1 MELYLTL
8 GIIAI
13 GIFLFVKEFFS
24 IDTTSLLIMAMFI
37 VSGVLSP
44 EEGFSGFIHPATLTL
59 GCMFVISAAIFK
71 SGIIDGLS
79 NKIIKLAK
87 IHYIVALI
95 VFTFVTALFSA
106 FVNDTAVVAIMI
118 PMALL
123 VCKETGINPSKLLI
137 PISFAACFG
146 GACTLVGTGTNIL
159 ISSYAQKSGLPEFG
173 MFELTSIALILAAI
187 GFFYMFVIAPFLLP
201 KREKDNDTTLIKQAE
216 KYMAEIILTDSC
228 PDINKKISKTKLVVD
243 YKIQLLTVIRGT
255 TRIRDFSSDFIL
267 KKNDILK
274 VVIRPEDLINLKDTK
289 GYSIQGDKLRENEAK
304 EIDISPTESTKNIP
318 NNLRKIYEV
327 LIPIGSKL
335 ASKSLKELSFR
346 DVYRSSVLGIRQRNE
361 MIMQKQNL
369 SELKLKEGD
378 MLLVYSTEKD
388 IARLTAQHSVF
399 MLSNYEKQKVNYK
412 KAIPA
417 LLIAIGVIGAAS
429 LNITSIL
436 MSAMIGCLLLITTS
450 ILKPQEAYEA
460 INWKVIF
467 MIAGVLSMGNA
478 LESSGGSALIS
489 GFIFDVMGDLDN
501 RITLGLVFL
510 ITFLSTNIISGK
522 ATAGLMTPIVIS
534 LATALQV
541 SERPLLIAVML
552 ACSLTFMTPIANPT
566 NTMVYS
572 PGNYKFNDYLKVGT
586 PLNIIIWIA
595 ATFLIPLF
603 FPF

>member
-8 GIIAI
+8 GIIAV

-37 VSGVLSP
+37 VTGVLSP
-44 EEGFSGFIHPATLTL
+44 EEGFSGFTHPATLTL

-87 IHYIVALI
+87 IHYIVALM
-95 VFTFVTALFSA
+95 VFTFVTGLFSA

-123 VCKETGINPSKLLI
+123 VCKETGIHPSKLLI

-146 GACTLVGTGTNIL
+146 GACTLIGTGTNIL

-173 MFELTSIALILAAI
+173 MFELTPVALVLAAI

-201 KREKDNDTTLIKQAE
+201 KRDKNNDATLIQQAE

-228 PDINKKISKTKLVVD
+228 PDINKKLNKTKLVVD

-255 TRIRDFSSDFIL
+255 TRIRDCSSNFVL
-267 KKNDILK
+267 EKNDILN
-274 VVIRPEDLINLKDTK
+274 VVISPENLINLKGTK
-289 GYSIQGDKLRENEAK
+289 GYSIQGDKLRENEAE
-304 EIDISPTESTKNIP
+304 EIDISPTESTKDIP
-318 NNLRKIYEV
+318 DNQRKIYEV
-327 LIPIGSKL
+327 LIPIGSSL
-335 ASKSLKELSFR
+335 SSKSLKELRFR
-346 DVYRSSVLGIRQRNE
+346 DVYRSSVLAIRQRNE
-361 MIMQKQNL
+361 MIMQNI

-388 IARLTAQHSVF
+388 IARLVAQHSVF

-417 LLIAIGVIGAAS
+417 LLIAFGVIGAAS

-478 LESSGGSALIS
+478 LESSGGSTLIS
-489 GFIFDVMGDLDN
+489 GYIFEVMGDLDK

-534 LATALQV
+534 LASALQI

-552 ACSLTFMTPIANPT
+552 ACALTFMTPIANPT
-566 NTMVYS
+566 NTMVYA
-572 PGNYKFNDYLKVGT
+572 PGKYKFNDYLKVGT

>member
-1 MELYLTL
+1 MELYITL
-8 GIIAI
+8 GIIAV

-37 VSGVLSP
+37 VTGVLSP
-44 EEGFSGFIHPATLTL
+44 EEGFSGFTHPATLTL

-87 IHYIVALI
+87 IHYFMALL

-106 FVNDTAVVAIMI
+106 FINDTAVVAIMI

-123 VCKETGINPSKLLI
+123 VCKETGISPSKLLI

-146 GACTLVGTGTNIL
+146 GACTLIGTGTNIL
-159 ISSYAQKSGLPEFG
+159 ISSYAQKSGLAEFN
-173 MFELTSIALILAAI
+173 MFELTPVALILAAI
-187 GFFYMFVIAPFLLP
+187 GFLYMFIIAPMLLP
-201 KREKDNDTTLIKQAE
+201 KRNKNNDVTLIQQAE
-216 KYMAEIILTDSC
+216 KYMAEIILIDLC
-228 PDINKKISKTKLVVD
+228 PDINKKLSETNLVVD
-243 YKIQLLTVIRGT
+243 YKIQLLTVIRGS
-255 TRIRDFSSDFIL
+255 TRIRDCSSDFIL
-267 KKNDILK
+267 EKNDVLK
-274 VVIRPEDLINLKDTK
+274 VVISPENLIKLKDTK
-289 GYSIQGDKLRENEAK
+289 GYNIQGDKLEENEVK
-304 EIDISPTESTKNIP
+304 EIDISPTESTKDIP
-318 NNLRKIYEV
+318 NNQRKIYEV
-327 LIPIGSKL
+327 LIPVGSKL
-335 ASKSLKELSFR
+335 ASKSLKELHFR
-346 DVYRSSVLGIRQRNE
+346 DTYRSSVLGIRQRNE
-361 MIMQKQNL
+361 MIMQNL
-369 SELKLKEGD
+369 SDMKLKEGD
-378 MLLVYSTEKD
+378 MLLIYSTEKD
-388 IARLTAQHSVF
+388 IARLTTQHLVF
-399 MLSNYEKQKVNYK
+399 MLSNYEKQQVNYK

-417 LLIAIGVIGAAS
+417 LLIAIGVIGTAA

-436 MSAMIGCLLLITTS
+436 MSGMIGCLLIITTS

-478 LESSGGSALIS
+478 LESSGGSTLIS
-489 GFIFDVMGDLDN
+489 GYIFDVMGDLDK
-501 RITLGLVFL
+501 RITLSLVFL

-534 LATALQV
+534 LAAALQI

-572 PGNYKFNDYLKVGT
+572 PGNYRFKDYLKIGT

>member
-1 MELYLTL
+1 MELYITL
-8 GIIAI
+8 GIIAV

-37 VSGVLSP
+37 VTGVLSP
-44 EEGFSGFIHPATLTL
+44 EEGFSGFIHPATVTL

-95 VFTFVTALFSA
+95 VFTLVTTLFSA
-106 FVNDTAVVAIMI
+106 FINDTAVVAIMI
-118 PMALL
+118 PLALL
-123 VCKETGINPSKLLI
+123 VCKETGITPSKLLI

-146 GACTLVGTGTNIL
+146 GACTLIGTGTNIL
-159 ISSYAQKSGLPEFG
+159 ISSYAQKSGLPKFN
-173 MFELTSIALILAAI
+173 MFELTPIALTLAAI
-187 GFFYMFVIAPFLLP
+187 GFTYMFLIAPSLLP
-201 KREKDNDTTLIKQAE
+201 KRNKNNDATLIQQAE
-216 KYMAEIILTDSC
+216 KYMAEIILNELSS
-228 PDINKKISKTKLVVD
+228 DINKKISETKLVVD
-243 YKIQLLTVIRGT
+243 YKIQLLTVIRGS
-255 TRIRDFSSDFIL
+255 TRIRDCSSDFIL
-267 KKNDILK
+267 EKNDVLK
-274 VVIRPEDLINLKDTK
+274 VVISPENLIKLKDTK
-289 GYSIQGDKLRENEAK
+289 GYIIQGDKLKENEAN
-304 EIDISPTESTKNIP
+304 EIDISPTESTKGVPDNQ
-318 NNLRKIYEV
+318 RKIYEV
-327 LIPIGSKL
+327 LIPVGSRL
-335 ASKSLKELSFR
+335 ASKSLKQLRFR
-346 DVYRSSVLGIRQRNE
+346 DVYRSSVLAIRQRNE
-361 MIMQKQNL
+361 MIMQNL

-388 IARLTAQHSVF
+388 IARLTAQHAVF
-399 MLSNYEKQKVNYK
+399 MLSNYEKQQVNYK

-429 LNITSIL
+429 LNLTSIL

-478 LESSGGSALIS
+478 LESSGASTLIS
-489 GFIFDVMGDLDN
+489 SFVFDIMGDLDK
-501 RITLGLVFL
+501 RVTLGLVFL

-522 ATAGLMTPIVIS
+522 ATAALMTPIVIS
-534 LATALQV
+534 LAAALQI
-541 SERPLLIAVML
+541 SERPLLVALML
-552 ACSLTFMTPIANPT
+552 ACALTFMTPIANPT
-566 NTMVYS
+566 NTMVYT
-572 PGNYKFNDYLKVGT
+572 PGNYRFNDYLKVGA

>member
-123 VCKETGINPSKLLI
+123 VCKETGINSSKLLI

-146 GACTLVGTGTNIL
+146 GACTLIGTGTNIL

-173 MFELTSIALILAAI
+173 MFELTPVALILAAI

-228 PDINKKISKTKLVVD
+228 PDINKKLIETKLVVD

-255 TRIRDFSSDFIL
+255 TRIRDCSSEFVL
-267 KKNDILK
+267 EKNDILN
-274 VVIRPEDLINLKDTK
+274 VVISPENLINLKDTK
-289 GYSIQGDKLRENEAK
+289 GYSIQGDKLRENEAE
-304 EIDISPTESTKNIP
+304 EIDISPTESTKDIP
-318 NNLRKIYEV
+318 DNQRKIYEV
-327 LIPIGSKL
+327 LIPIGSSL
-335 ASKSLKELSFR
+335 SSKSLKELRFR
-346 DVYRSSVLGIRQRNE
+346 DVYRSSVLAIRQRNE
-361 MIMQKQNL
+361 MIMQNI

-378 MLLVYSTEKD
+378 MLLIYSSEKD
-388 IARLTAQHSVF
+388 IARLTAQHAVF

-478 LESSGGSALIS
+478 LESSGGSTLIS
-489 GFIFDVMGDLDN
+489 GYIFDVMGDLDK

-534 LATALQV
+534 LASALQI

-552 ACSLTFMTPIANPT
+552 ACALTFMTPIANPT
-566 NTMVYS
+566 NTMVYA
-572 PGNYKFNDYLKVGT
+572 PGKYKFNDYLKVGT

>member
-1 MELYLTL
+1 MELYITL
-8 GIIAI
+8 GIIAV

-37 VSGVLSP
+37 VTGVLSP
-44 EEGFSGFIHPATLTL
+44 EEGFSGFIHPATVTL

-95 VFTFVTALFSA
+95 VFTLVTTLFSA
-106 FVNDTAVVAIMI
+106 FINDTAVVAIMI
-118 PMALL
+118 PLALL

-146 GACTLVGTGTNIL
+146 GACTLIGTGTNIL
-159 ISSYAQKSGLPEFG
+159 ISSYAQKSGLPKFN
-173 MFELTSIALILAAI
+173 MFELTPIALTLAAI
-187 GFFYMFVIAPFLLP
+187 GFTYMFLIAPSLLP
-201 KREKDNDTTLIKQAE
+201 KRNKNNDATLIQQAE
-216 KYMAEIILTDSC
+216 KYMAEIILNELS
-228 PDINKKISKTKLVVD
+228 PDINKKISETKLVVD
-243 YKIQLLTVIRGT
+243 YKIQLLTVIRGS
-255 TRIRDFSSDFIL
+255 TRIRDCSSDFIL
-267 KKNDILK
+267 EKNDVLK
-274 VVIRPEDLINLKDTK
+274 VVISPENLIKLKDTK
-289 GYSIQGDKLRENEAK
+289 GYIIQGDKLKENEAN
-304 EIDISPTESTKNIP
+304 EIDISPTESTKGVPDNQ
-318 NNLRKIYEV
+318 RKIYEV
-327 LIPIGSKL
+327 LIPVGSRL
-335 ASKSLKELSFR
+335 ASKSLKQLRFR
-346 DVYRSSVLGIRQRNE
+346 DVYRSSVLAIRQRNE
-361 MIMQKQNL
+361 MIMQNL

-388 IARLTAQHSVF
+388 IARLTAQHAVF
-399 MLSNYEKQKVNYK
+399 MLSNYEKQQVNYK

-429 LNITSIL
+429 LNLTSIL

-478 LESSGGSALIS
+478 LESSGASTLIS
-489 GFIFDVMGDLDN
+489 SFVFDIMGDLDK
-501 RITLGLVFL
+501 RVTIGLVFL

-522 ATAGLMTPIVIS
+522 ATAALMTPIVIS
-534 LATALQV
+534 LAAALQI
-541 SERPLLIAVML
+541 SERPLLVALML
-552 ACSLTFMTPIANPT
+552 ACALTFMTPIANPT
-566 NTMVYS
+566 NTMVYT
-572 PGNYKFNDYLKVGT
+572 PGNYRFNDYLKVGA

>member
-95 VFTFVTALFSA
+95 VFTFVTGLFSA

-159 ISSYAQKSGLPEFG
+159 ISSYAQKSGLAEFN
-173 MFELTSIALILAAI
+173 MFELTPLALILAAI
-187 GFFYMFVIAPFLLP
+187 GFLYMFIIAPMLLP
-201 KREKDNDTTLIKQAE
+201 KRNKNNDTTLIQQAE

-228 PDINKKISKTKLVVD
+228 PDINKKLIETKLVVD

-255 TRIRDFSSDFIL
+255 TRIRDCSSEFVL
-267 KKNDILK
+267 EKNDILN
-274 VVIRPEDLINLKDTK
+274 VVISPENLINLKDTK

-304 EIDISPTESTKNIP
+304 EIDISPTESTKDIP
-318 NNLRKIYEV
+318 DNQRKIYEV
-327 LIPIGSKL
+327 LIPIGSSL
-335 ASKSLKELSFR
+335 ASKSLKELRFR
-346 DVYRSSVLGIRQRNE
+346 DVYRSSVLAIRQRNE
-361 MIMQKQNL
+361 MIMQNL

-378 MLLVYSTEKD
+378 MLLIYSTEKD
-388 IARLTAQHSVF
+388 IARLTAQHAVF
-399 MLSNYEKQKVNYK
+399 MLSNYEKQQVNYK

-478 LESSGGSALIS
+478 LESSGGSTLIS
-489 GFIFDVMGDLDN
+489 GYIFDIMGDLDK
-501 RITLGLVFL
+501 RITVGLVFL

-534 LATALQV
+534 LASALQV

-552 ACSLTFMTPIANPT
+552 ACALTFMTPIANPT
-566 NTMVYS
+566 NTMVYA
-572 PGNYKFNDYLKVGT
+572 PGKYKFNDYLKVGT

>member
-1 MELYLTL
+1 MELYITL
-8 GIIAI
+8 GIITV

-87 IHYIVALI
+87 IHYIVALM
-95 VFTFVTALFSA
+95 VFTFVTGLFSA

-123 VCKETGINPSKLLI
+123 VCKETGISPSKLLI

-146 GACTLVGTGTNIL
+146 GACTLIGTGTNIL
-159 ISSYAQKSGLPEFG
+159 ISSYAQKSGLPEFD
-173 MFELTSIALILAAI
+173 MFELTPIALVLAAI
-187 GFFYMFVIAPFLLP
+187 GFFYMFIIAPFLLP
-201 KREKDNDTTLIKQAE
+201 KRNKNNDTTLIKQAE
-216 KYMAEIILTDSC
+216 KYMAEIILIDSC
-228 PDINKKISKTKLVVD
+228 PDINKKLIETKLVID

-255 TRIRDFSSDFIL
+255 TRIRECSPDFIL
-267 KKNDILK
+267 EKNDILN
-274 VVIRPEDLINLKDTK
+274 VVISPENLISLKDTK
-289 GYSIQGDKLRENEAK
+289 GYSIQGDKLEENEAK
-304 EIDISPTESTKNIP
+304 EIDISPTESTKDIP
-318 NNLRKIYEV
+318 NNIRKIYEV

-335 ASKSLKELSFR
+335 ASKSLKELHFR
-346 DVYRSSVLGIRQRNE
+346 DVYRSSVLAIRQRNE
-361 MIMQKQNL
+361 MIMQNL

-399 MLSNYEKQKVNYK
+399 MLSNYEKQQVNYK

-417 LLIAIGVIGAAS
+417 LLIAIGVIGAAA

-436 MSAMIGCLLLITTS
+436 MSAMIGCLLIITSS

-478 LESSGGSALIS
+478 LESSGGSTLIS
-489 GFIFDVMGDLDN
+489 GYIFDIMGDLDK
-501 RITLGLVFL
+501 RITLSLVFL

-534 LATALQV
+534 LAAALQV

-552 ACSLTFMTPIANPT
+552 ACALTFMTPIANPT

-572 PGNYKFNDYLKVGT
+572 PGNYKFNDYLKIGT

>member
-1 MELYLTL
+1 MELYITL
-8 GIIAI
+8 GIIAV

-37 VSGVLSP
+37 VTGVLSP
-44 EEGFSGFIHPATLTL
+44 EEGFSGFTHPATLTL

-71 SGIIDGLS
+71 SGVIDGLS

-87 IHYIVALI
+87 IHYFMALL

-106 FVNDTAVVAIMI
+106 FINDTAVVAIMI

-123 VCKETGINPSKLLI
+123 VCKETGLNPSRLLI

-146 GACTLVGTGTNIL
+146 GACTLIGTGTNIL
-159 ISSYAQKSGLPEFG
+159 ISSYAQKSGIAEFN
-173 MFELTSIALILAAI
+173 MFELTPVALILAAI
-187 GFFYMFVIAPFLLP
+187 GFLYMFIIAPMLLP
-201 KREKDNDTTLIKQAE
+201 KRNKNNDVTLIQQAE
-216 KYMAEIILTDSC
+216 KYMAEIILIDLC
-228 PDINKKISKTKLVVD
+228 PDINKKLSETNLVVD
-243 YKIQLLTVIRGT
+243 YKIQLLTVIRGS
-255 TRIRDFSSDFIL
+255 TRIRDCSSDFIL
-267 KKNDILK
+267 EKNDVLK
-274 VVIRPEDLINLKDTK
+274 VVISPENLIKLKDTK
-289 GYSIQGDKLRENEAK
+289 GYNIQGDKLEENEVK
-304 EIDISPTESTKNIP
+304 EIDISPTKSTKDIP
-318 NNLRKIYEV
+318 NNQRKIYEV
-327 LIPIGSKL
+327 LIPVGSKL
-335 ASKSLKELSFR
+335 ASKSLKELHFR
-346 DVYRSSVLGIRQRNE
+346 DTYRSSVLGIRQRNE
-361 MIMQKQNL
+361 MIMQNL

-378 MLLVYSTEKD
+378 MLLIYSTEKD
-388 IARLTAQHSVF
+388 IARLTAQHLVF
-399 MLSNYEKQKVNYK
+399 MLSNYEKQQVNYK

-417 LLIAIGVIGAAS
+417 LLIAIGVIGAAA

-436 MSAMIGCLLLITTS
+436 MSAMIGCLLIITTS

-478 LESSGGSALIS
+478 LESSGGSTLIS
-489 GFIFDVMGDLDN
+489 GYIFDVMGDLDK
-501 RITLGLVFL
+501 RITLSLVFL

-534 LATALQV
+534 LAAALQI

-572 PGNYKFNDYLKVGT
+572 PGNYKFNDYLKIGT

>member
-44 EEGFSGFIHPATLTL
+44 EEGFSGFIHPATVTL

-71 SGIIDGLS
+71 SGIIDGLG

-95 VFTFVTALFSA
+95 VFTLVTTLFSA
-106 FVNDTAVVAIMI
+106 FINDTAVVAIMI
-118 PMALL
+118 PLALL

-146 GACTLVGTGTNIL
+146 GACTLIGTGTNIL
-159 ISSYAQKSGLPEFG
+159 ISSYAQKSGLPKFN
-173 MFELTSIALILAAI
+173 MFELTPIALTLAAI
-187 GFFYMFVIAPFLLP
+187 GFTYMFLIAPSLLP
-201 KREKDNDTTLIKQAE
+201 KRNKNKDATLIQQAE
-216 KYMAEIILTDSC
+216 KYMAEIILNELC
-228 PDINKKISKTKLVVD
+228 PDVNKKISETKLVVD
-243 YKIQLLTVIRGT
+243 YKIQLLTVIRGSN
-255 TRIRDFSSDFIL
+255 RIRDCSSDFIL
-267 KKNDILK
+267 EKNDVLK
-274 VVIRPEDLINLKDTK
+274 VVISPENLIKLKDTK
-289 GYSIQGDKLRENEAK
+289 GYNIQGDKLRENEAN
-304 EIDISPTESTKNIP
+304 EIDISPTESTKDIP
-318 NNLRKIYEV
+318 NNQRRIYEV
-327 LIPIGSKL
+327 LIPVGSRL
-335 ASKSLKELSFR
+335 ASKSLKQLRFR
-346 DVYRSSVLGIRQRNE
+346 DVYRSSVLAIRQRNE
-361 MIMQKQNL
+361 MRMQNL

-388 IARLTAQHSVF
+388 IARLTAQHAVF
-399 MLSNYEKQKVNYK
+399 MLSNYEKQQVNYK

-429 LNITSIL
+429 LNLTSIL

-478 LESSGGSALIS
+478 LESSGASTLIS
-489 GFIFDVMGDLDN
+489 SFVFDIMGDLDK
-501 RITLGLVFL
+501 RVTLGLVFL

-522 ATAGLMTPIVIS
+522 ATAALMTPIVIS
-534 LATALQV
+534 LAAALQI
-541 SERPLLIAVML
+541 SERPLLVALML
-552 ACSLTFMTPIANPT
+552 ACALTFMTPIANPT
-566 NTMVYS
+566 NTMVYA
-572 PGNYKFNDYLKVGT
+572 PGKYKFNDYLKVGT

>member
-1 MELYLTL
+1 MELYITL
-8 GIIAI
+8 GIIAV

-37 VSGVLSP
+37 VTGVLSP
-44 EEGFSGFIHPATLTL
+44 EEGFSGFIHPATVTL

-95 VFTFVTALFSA
+95 VFTLVTTLFSA
-106 FVNDTAVVAIMI
+106 FINDTAVVAIMI
-118 PMALL
+118 PLALL

-146 GACTLVGTGTNIL
+146 GACTLIGTGTNIL
-159 ISSYAQKSGLPEFG
+159 ISSYAQKSGLPKFN
-173 MFELTSIALILAAI
+173 MFELTPIALTLAAI
-187 GFFYMFVIAPFLLP
+187 GFTYMFLIAPSLLP
-201 KREKDNDTTLIKQAE
+201 KRNKNNDATLIQQAE
-216 KYMAEIILTDSC
+216 KYMAEIILNELS
-228 PDINKKISKTKLVVD
+228 PDINKKISETKLVVD
-243 YKIQLLTVIRGT
+243 YKIQLLTVIRGS
-255 TRIRDFSSDFIL
+255 TRIRDCSSDFIL
-267 KKNDILK
+267 EKNDVLK
-274 VVIRPEDLINLKDTK
+274 VVISPENLIKLKDTK
-289 GYSIQGDKLRENEAK
+289 GYIIQGDKLKENEAN
-304 EIDISPTESTKNIP
+304 EIDISPTESTKGVPDNQ
-318 NNLRKIYEV
+318 RKIYEV
-327 LIPIGSKL
+327 LIPVGSRL
-335 ASKSLKELSFR
+335 ASKSLKQLRFR
-346 DVYRSSVLGIRQRNE
+346 DVYRSSVLAIRQRNE
-361 MIMQKQNL
+361 MIMQNL

-388 IARLTAQHSVF
+388 IARLTAQHAVF
-399 MLSNYEKQKVNYK
+399 MLSNYEKQQVNYK

-429 LNITSIL
+429 LNLTSIL

-478 LESSGGSALIS
+478 LESSGASTLIS
-489 GFIFDVMGDLDN
+489 SFVFDIMGDLDK
-501 RITLGLVFL
+501 RVTLGLVFL

-522 ATAGLMTPIVIS
+522 ATAALMTPIVIS
-534 LATALQV
+534 LAAALQI
-541 SERPLLIAVML
+541 SERPLLVALML
-552 ACSLTFMTPIANPT
+552 ACALTFMTPIANPT
-566 NTMVYS
+566 NTMVYT
-572 PGNYKFNDYLKVGT
+572 PGNYRFNDYLKVGA

>member
-1 MELYLTL
+1 MELYITL
-8 GIIAI
+8 GIIAV

-37 VSGVLSP
+37 VTGVLSP
-44 EEGFSGFIHPATLTL
+44 EEGFSGFIHPATVTL

-95 VFTFVTALFSA
+95 VFTLVTTLFSA
-106 FVNDTAVVAIMI
+106 FINDTAVVAIMI
-118 PMALL
+118 PLALL

-146 GACTLVGTGTNIL
+146 GAFTLIGTGTNIL
-159 ISSYAQKSGLPEFG
+159 ISSYAQKSGLPKFN
-173 MFELTSIALILAAI
+173 MFELTPIALTLAAI
-187 GFFYMFVIAPFLLP
+187 GFTYMFLIAPSLLP
-201 KREKDNDTTLIKQAE
+201 KRNKNNDATLIQQAE
-216 KYMAEIILTDSC
+216 KYMAEIILNELS
-228 PDINKKISKTKLVVD
+228 PDINKKISETKLVVD
-243 YKIQLLTVIRGT
+243 YKIQLLTVIRGS
-255 TRIRDFSSDFIL
+255 TRIRDCSSDFIL
-267 KKNDILK
+267 EKNDVLK
-274 VVIRPEDLINLKDTK
+274 VVISPENLIKLKDTK
-289 GYSIQGDKLRENEAK
+289 GYIIQGDKLKENEAN
-304 EIDISPTESTKNIP
+304 EIDISPTESTKGVPDNQ
-318 NNLRKIYEV
+318 RKIYEV
-327 LIPIGSKL
+327 LIPVGSRL
-335 ASKSLKELSFR
+335 ASKSLKQLRFR
-346 DVYRSSVLGIRQRNE
+346 DVYRSSVLAIRQRNE
-361 MIMQKQNL
+361 MIMQNL

-388 IARLTAQHSVF
+388 IARLTAQHAVF
-399 MLSNYEKQKVNYK
+399 MLSNYEKQQVNYK

-429 LNITSIL
+429 LNLTSIL

-478 LESSGGSALIS
+478 LESSGASTLIS
-489 GFIFDVMGDLDN
+489 SFVFDIMGDLDK
-501 RITLGLVFL
+501 RVTLGLVFL

-522 ATAGLMTPIVIS
+522 ATAALMTPIVIS
-534 LATALQV
+534 LAAALQI
-541 SERPLLIAVML
+541 SERPLLVALML
-552 ACSLTFMTPIANPT
+552 ACALTFMTPIANPT
-566 NTMVYS
+566 NTMVYT
-572 PGNYKFNDYLKVGT
+572 PGNYRFNDYLKVGA

>member
-37 VSGVLSP
+37 VTGVLSP
-44 EEGFSGFIHPATLTL
+44 EEGFSGFTHPATLTL

-95 VFTFVTALFSA
+95 VFTFVTGLFSA

-123 VCKETGINPSKLLI
+123 VCKETEIHPSKLLI

-146 GACTLVGTGTNIL
+146 GACTLIGTGTNIL
-159 ISSYAQKSGLPEFG
+159 ISSYAQKSGLPEFS
-173 MFELTSIALILAAI
+173 MFELTPLALVLAAI

-201 KREKDNDTTLIKQAE
+201 KRNKNNDATLIKQAE
-216 KYMAEIILTDSC
+216 KYMTEIILTDSC
-228 PDINKKISKTKLVVD
+228 PDINKKLNKTKLVVD

-255 TRIRDFSSDFIL
+255 TRIRDCSSDFIL
-267 KKNDILK
+267 KKNDILN
-274 VVIRPEDLINLKDTK
+274 VVISPENLINLKGTK
-289 GYSIQGDKLRENEAK
+289 GYSIQGDKLRENEAE
-304 EIDISPTESTKNIP
+304 EIDISPTESTKDIP
-318 NNLRKIYEV
+318 DNQRKIYEV
-327 LIPIGSKL
+327 LIPIGSSL
-335 ASKSLKELSFR
+335 SSKSLKELRFR
-346 DVYRSSVLGIRQRNE
+346 DVYRSSVLAIRQRNE
-361 MIMQKQNL
+361 MIMQNI

-388 IARLTAQHSVF
+388 IARLVAQHSVF

-417 LLIAIGVIGAAS
+417 LLIAFGVIGAAS

-478 LESSGGSALIS
+478 LESSGGSTLIS
-489 GFIFDVMGDLDN
+489 GYIFDVMGDLDK

-534 LATALQV
+534 LASALQI

-552 ACSLTFMTPIANPT
+552 ACALTFMTPIANPT
-566 NTMVYS
+566 NTMVYA
-572 PGNYKFNDYLKVGT
+572 PGKYKFNDYLKVGT

>member
-1 MELYLTL
+1 MELYITL
-8 GIIAI
+8 GIITV

-87 IHYIVALI
+87 IHYIVALM
-95 VFTFVTALFSA
+95 VFTFVTGLFSA

-123 VCKETGINPSKLLI
+123 VCKETGISPSKLLI

-146 GACTLVGTGTNIL
+146 GACTLIGTGTNIL
-159 ISSYAQKSGLPEFG
+159 ISSYAQKSGLPEFD
-173 MFELTSIALILAAI
+173 MFELTPIALVLAAI
-187 GFFYMFVIAPFLLP
+187 GFFYMFIIAPFLLP
-201 KREKDNDTTLIKQAE
+201 KRNKNNDTTLIKQAE
-216 KYMAEIILTDSC
+216 KYMAEIILIDSC
-228 PDINKKISKTKLVVD
+228 PDINKKLIETKLVID

-255 TRIRDFSSDFIL
+255 TRIRECSPDFIL
-267 KKNDILK
+267 EKNDILN
-274 VVIRPEDLINLKDTK
+274 VVISPENLISLKDTK
-289 GYSIQGDKLRENEAK
+289 GYSIQGDKLEENEAK
-304 EIDISPTESTKNIP
+304 EIDISPTESTKDIP
-318 NNLRKIYEV
+318 NNIRKIYEV

-335 ASKSLKELSFR
+335 ASKSLKELHFR
-346 DVYRSSVLGIRQRNE
+346 DVYRSSVLAIRQRNE
-361 MIMQKQNL
+361 MIMQNL

-399 MLSNYEKQKVNYK
+399 MLSNYEKQQVNYK

-417 LLIAIGVIGAAS
+417 LLIAIGVIGAAA

-436 MSAMIGCLLLITTS
+436 MSAMIGCLLIITSS

-478 LESSGGSALIS
+478 LESSGGSTLIS
-489 GFIFDVMGDLDN
+489 GYIFDIIGDLDK
-501 RITLGLVFL
+501 RITLSLVFL

-534 LATALQV
+534 LAAALQV

-552 ACSLTFMTPIANPT
+552 ACALTFMTPIANPT

-572 PGNYKFNDYLKVGT
+572 PGNYKFNDYLKIGT

>member
-95 VFTFVTALFSA
+95 VFTFVTGLFSA

-123 VCKETGINPSKLLI
+123 VCKETGISPSKLLI

-146 GACTLVGTGTNIL
+146 GACTLIGTGTNIL

-173 MFELTSIALILAAI
+173 MFELTPVALILAAI

-228 PDINKKISKTKLVVD
+228 PDINKKLIETKLVVD

-255 TRIRDFSSDFIL
+255 TRIRDCSSEFVL
-267 KKNDILK
+267 EKNDILN
-274 VVIRPEDLINLKDTK
+274 VVISPENLINLKDTK
-289 GYSIQGDKLRENEAK
+289 GYSIQGDKLRENEAE
-304 EIDISPTESTKNIP
+304 EIDISPTESTKDIP
-318 NNLRKIYEV
+318 DNQRKIYEV
-327 LIPIGSKL
+327 LIPIGSSL
-335 ASKSLKELSFR
+335 SSKSLKELRFR
-346 DVYRSSVLGIRQRNE
+346 DVYRSSVLAIRQRNE
-361 MIMQKQNL
+361 MIMQNI

-378 MLLVYSTEKD
+378 MLLIYSSEKD
-388 IARLTAQHSVF
+388 IARLTAQHAVF

-478 LESSGGSALIS
+478 LESSGGSTLIS
-489 GFIFDVMGDLDN
+489 GYIFDVMGDLDK
-501 RITLGLVFL
+501 RITVGLVFL

-534 LATALQV
+534 LASALQI

-552 ACSLTFMTPIANPT
+552 ACALTFMTPIANPT
-566 NTMVYS
+566 NTMVYA
-572 PGNYKFNDYLKVGT
+572 PGKYKFNDYLKVGT

>member
-95 VFTFVTALFSA
+95 VFTFVTGLFSA

-123 VCKETGINPSKLLI
+123 VCKETGISPSKLLI

-146 GACTLVGTGTNIL
+146 GACTLIGTGTNIL

-173 MFELTSIALILAAI
+173 MFELTPVALILAAI

-228 PDINKKISKTKLVVD
+228 PDINKKLIETKLVVD

-255 TRIRDFSSDFIL
+255 TRIRDCSSEFVL
-267 KKNDILK
+267 EKNDILN
-274 VVIRPEDLINLKDTK
+274 VVISPENLINLKDTK
-289 GYSIQGDKLRENEAK
+289 GYSIQGDKLRENEAE
-304 EIDISPTESTKNIP
+304 EIDISPTESTKDIP
-318 NNLRKIYEV
+318 DNQRKIYEV
-327 LIPIGSKL
+327 LIPIGSSL
-335 ASKSLKELSFR
+335 SSKSLKELRFR
-346 DVYRSSVLGIRQRNE
+346 DVYRSSVLAIRQRNE
-361 MIMQKQNL
+361 MIMQNI

-378 MLLVYSTEKD
+378 MLLIYYSEKD
-388 IARLTAQHSVF
+388 IARLTAQHAVF

-478 LESSGGSALIS
+478 LESSGGSTLIS
-489 GFIFDVMGDLDN
+489 GYIFDVMGDLDK
-501 RITLGLVFL
+501 RITVGLVFL

-534 LATALQV
+534 LASALQI

-552 ACSLTFMTPIANPT
+552 ACALTFMTPIANPT
-566 NTMVYS
+566 NTMVYA
-572 PGNYKFNDYLKVGT
+572 PGKYKFNDYLKVGT

>member
-87 IHYIVALI
+87 IHYIVALM
-95 VFTFVTALFSA
+95 VFTFVTGLFSA

-159 ISSYAQKSGLPEFG
+159 ISSYAQKSGLAEFN
-173 MFELTSIALILAAI
+173 MFELTPLALILAAI
-187 GFFYMFVIAPFLLP
+187 GFLYMFIIAPMLLP
-201 KREKDNDTTLIKQAE
+201 KRNKNNDTTLIQQAE

-228 PDINKKISKTKLVVD
+228 PDINKKLIETKLVVD

-255 TRIRDFSSDFIL
+255 TRIRDCSSEFVL
-267 KKNDILK
+267 KKNDILN
-274 VVIRPEDLINLKDTK
+274 VVISPENLINLKDTK

-304 EIDISPTESTKNIP
+304 EIDISPTESTKDIP
-318 NNLRKIYEV
+318 DNQRKIYEV
-327 LIPIGSKL
+327 LIPVGSRL
-335 ASKSLKELSFR
+335 ASKSLKQLRFR
-346 DVYRSSVLGIRQRNE
+346 DVYRSSVLAIRQRNE
-361 MIMQKQNL
+361 MIMQNL

-378 MLLVYSTEKD
+378 MLLIYSTEKD
-388 IARLTAQHSVF
+388 IARLTAQHAVF

-478 LESSGGSALIS
+478 LESSGGSTLIS
-489 GFIFDVMGDLDN
+489 GYIFDIMGDLDK
-501 RITLGLVFL
+501 RITVGLVFL

-534 LATALQV
+534 LASALQV

-552 ACSLTFMTPIANPT
+552 ACALTFMTPIANPT
-566 NTMVYS
+566 NTMVYA
-572 PGNYKFNDYLKVGT
+572 PGKYKFNDYLKVGT

>member
-87 IHYIVALI
+87 IHYIVALM
-95 VFTFVTALFSA
+95 VFTFVTGLFSA

-159 ISSYAQKSGLPEFG
+159 ISSYAQKSGLAEFN
-173 MFELTSIALILAAI
+173 MFELTPLALILAAI
-187 GFFYMFVIAPFLLP
+187 GFLYMFIIAPMLLP
-201 KREKDNDTTLIKQAE
+201 KRNKNNDTTLIQQAE

-228 PDINKKISKTKLVVD
+228 PDINKKLIETKLVVD

-255 TRIRDFSSDFIL
+255 TRIRDCSSEFVL
-267 KKNDILK
+267 KKNDILN
-274 VVIRPEDLINLKDTK
+274 VVISPENLINLKDTK

-304 EIDISPTESTKNIP
+304 EIDISPTESTKDIP
-318 NNLRKIYEV
+318 DNQRKIYEV
-327 LIPIGSKL
+327 LIPIGSSL
-335 ASKSLKELSFR
+335 ASKSLKELRFR
-346 DVYRSSVLGIRQRNE
+346 DVYRSSVLAIRQRNE
-361 MIMQKQNL
+361 MIMQNL

-378 MLLVYSTEKD
+378 MLLIYSTEKD
-388 IARLTAQHSVF
+388 IARLTAQHAVF

-478 LESSGGSALIS
+478 LESSGGSTLIS
-489 GFIFDVMGDLDN
+489 GYIFDIMGDLDK
-501 RITLGLVFL
+501 RITVGLVFL

-534 LATALQV
+534 LASALQV

-552 ACSLTFMTPIANPT
+552 ACALTFMTPIANPT
-566 NTMVYS
+566 NTMVYA
-572 PGNYKFNDYLKVGT
+572 PGKYKFNDYLKVGT

>member
-95 VFTFVTALFSA
+95 VFTFVTGLFSA

-159 ISSYAQKSGLPEFG
+159 ISSYAQKSGLAEFN
-173 MFELTSIALILAAI
+173 MFELTPLALILAAI
-187 GFFYMFVIAPFLLP
+187 GFLYMFIIAPMLLP
-201 KREKDNDTTLIKQAE
+201 KRNKNNDTTLIQQAE

-228 PDINKKISKTKLVVD
+228 PDINKKLIETKLVVD

-255 TRIRDFSSDFIL
+255 TRIRDCSSEFVL
-267 KKNDILK
+267 EKNDILN
-274 VVIRPEDLINLKDTK
+274 VVISPENLINLKDTK

-304 EIDISPTESTKNIP
+304 EIDISPTESTKDIP
-318 NNLRKIYEV
+318 DNQRKIYEV
-327 LIPIGSKL
+327 LIPIGSSL
-335 ASKSLKELSFR
+335 ASKSLKELRFR
-346 DVYRSSVLGIRQRNE
+346 DVYRSSVLAIRQRNE
-361 MIMQKQNL
+361 MIMQNL

-378 MLLVYSTEKD
+378 MLLIYSTEKD
-388 IARLTAQHSVF
+388 IARLTAQHAVF

-478 LESSGGSALIS
+478 LESSGGSTLIS
-489 GFIFDVMGDLDN
+489 GYIFDIMGDLDK
-501 RITLGLVFL
+501 RITVGLVFL

-534 LATALQV
+534 LASALQV

-552 ACSLTFMTPIANPT
+552 ACALTFMTPIANPT
-566 NTMVYS
+566 NTMVYA
-572 PGNYKFNDYLKVGT
+572 PGKYKFNDYLKVGT

>member
-95 VFTFVTALFSA
+95 VFTFVTGLFSA

-123 VCKETGINPSKLLI
+123 VCKETGISPSKLLI

-146 GACTLVGTGTNIL
+146 GACTLIGTGTNIL

-173 MFELTSIALILAAI
+173 MFELTPVALILAAI

-228 PDINKKISKTKLVVD
+228 PDINKKLIETKLVVD

-255 TRIRDFSSDFIL
+255 TRIRDCSSEFVL
-267 KKNDILK
+267 EKNDILN
-274 VVIRPEDLINLKDTK
+274 VVISPENLINLKDTK
-289 GYSIQGDKLRENEAK
+289 GYSIQGDKLRENEAE
-304 EIDISPTESTKNIP
+304 EIDISPTESTKDIP
-318 NNLRKIYEV
+318 DNQRKIYEV
-327 LIPIGSKL
+327 LIPIGSSL
-335 ASKSLKELSFR
+335 SSKSLKELRFR
-346 DVYRSSVLGIRQRNE
+346 DVYRSSVLAIRQRNE
-361 MIMQKQNL
+361 MIMQNI

-378 MLLVYSTEKD
+378 MLLIYSSEKD
-388 IARLTAQHSVF
+388 IARLTAQHAVF

-436 MSAMIGCLLLITTS
+436 MSAMIGCLLLVTTS

-478 LESSGGSALIS
+478 LESSGGSTLIS
-489 GFIFDVMGDLDN
+489 GYIFDVMGDLDK
-501 RITLGLVFL
+501 RITVGLVFL

-534 LATALQV
+534 LASALQI

-552 ACSLTFMTPIANPT
+552 ACALTFMTPIANPT
-566 NTMVYS
+566 NTMVYA
-572 PGNYKFNDYLKVGT
+572 PGKYKFNDYLKVGT

>member
-44 EEGFSGFIHPATLTL
+44 EEGFSGFIHPATVTL

-95 VFTFVTALFSA
+95 VFTLVTTLFSA
-106 FVNDTAVVAIMI
+106 FINDTAVVAIMI
-118 PMALL
+118 PLALL

-146 GACTLVGTGTNIL
+146 GACTLIGTGTNIL
-159 ISSYAQKSGLPEFG
+159 ISSYAQKSGLPKFN
-173 MFELTSIALILAAI
+173 MFELTPIALTLAAI
-187 GFFYMFVIAPFLLP
+187 GFTYMFLIAPSLLP
-201 KREKDNDTTLIKQAE
+201 KRNKNKDATLIQQAE
-216 KYMAEIILTDSC
+216 KYMAEIILNELC
-228 PDINKKISKTKLVVD
+228 PDVNKKISETKLVVD
-243 YKIQLLTVIRGT
+243 YKIQLLTVIRGSN
-255 TRIRDFSSDFIL
+255 RIRDCSSDFIL
-267 KKNDILK
+267 EKNDVLK
-274 VVIRPEDLINLKDTK
+274 VVISPENLIKLKDTK
-289 GYSIQGDKLRENEAK
+289 GYNIQGDKLRENEAN
-304 EIDISPTESTKNIP
+304 EIDISPTESTKDIP
-318 NNLRKIYEV
+318 NNQRRIYEV
-327 LIPIGSKL
+327 LIPVGSRL
-335 ASKSLKELSFR
+335 ASKSLKQLRFR
-346 DVYRSSVLGIRQRNE
+346 DVYRSSVLAIRQRNE
-361 MIMQKQNL
+361 MRMQNL

-388 IARLTAQHSVF
+388 IARLTAQHAVF
-399 MLSNYEKQKVNYK
+399 MLSNYEKQQVNYK

-429 LNITSIL
+429 LNLTSIL

-478 LESSGGSALIS
+478 LESSGASTLIS
-489 GFIFDVMGDLDN
+489 SFVFDIMGDLDK
-501 RITLGLVFL
+501 RVTLGLVFL

-522 ATAGLMTPIVIS
+522 ATAALMTPIVIS
-534 LATALQV
+534 LAAALQI
-541 SERPLLIAVML
+541 SERPLLVALML
-552 ACSLTFMTPIANPT
+552 ACALTFMTPIANPT
-566 NTMVYS
+566 NTMVYA
-572 PGNYKFNDYLKVGT
+572 PGKYKFNDYLKVGT

>member
-1 MELYLTL
+1 MELYITL
-8 GIIAI
+8 GIIAV

-37 VSGVLSP
+37 VTGVLSP
-44 EEGFSGFIHPATLTL
+44 EEGFSGFTHPATLTL

-87 IHYIVALI
+87 IHYIIALI
-95 VFTFVTALFSA
+95 VFTVVTALFSA
-106 FVNDTAVVAIMI
+106 FVNDSAVVAIMI

-173 MFELTSIALILAAI
+173 MFELTPVALVLAAI

-201 KREKDNDTTLIKQAE
+201 KRDKNNDATLIKQAE
-216 KYMAEIILTDSC
+216 KYMAEIILTNSC
-228 PDINKKISKTKLVVD
+228 PDINKKLNKTKLVVD

-255 TRIRDFSSDFIL
+255 TRIRDFSSDFVL
-267 KKNDILK
+267 KKNDILN
-274 VVIRPEDLINLKDTK
+274 VVISPEKLINLKDTK
-289 GYSIQGDKLRENEAK
+289 GYSIQGDKLRENEAE
-304 EIDISPTESTKNIP
+304 EIDISPTESTQGIP
-318 NNLRKIYEV
+318 DNQRKIYEV
-327 LIPIGSKL
+327 LIPIGSSL
-335 ASKSLKELSFR
+335 ASKSLKELRFR
-346 DVYRSSVLGIRQRNE
+346 DVYRSSVLAIRQRNE
-361 MIMQKQNL
+361 MIMQNI

-388 IARLTAQHSVF
+388 IARLVTQHSVF

-429 LNITSIL
+429 LNLTSIL

-478 LESSGGSALIS
+478 LESSGGSTLIS
-489 GFIFDVMGDLDN
+489 GYIFDVMGDLDK

-534 LATALQV
+534 LAAALQI

-552 ACSLTFMTPIANPT
+552 ACALTFMTPIANPT
-566 NTMVYS
+566 NTMVYA
-572 PGNYKFNDYLKVGT
+572 PGEYKFNDYLKVGT